1 MKLRILYLTLVAVSV
16 PFLFF
21 PPDSLPILLIIYFA
35 YVILVTEQNQALM
48 KERDAL
54 FMKGDIDNLKSYKEE
69 LEWLLKR
76 IEKRNTI
83 TFIENNPHLHL

>member
-1 MKLRILYLTLVAVSV
+1 MKLRILYLTLVAVSI

-21 PPDSLPILLIIYFA
+21 PPDSLVILLLIYFA

-69 LEWLLKR
+69 LERL
-76 IEKRNTI
+76 EK
-83 TFIENNPHLHL
+83 